1 MPAYFSVTL
10 EFSRKNIAPDFM
22 QKFYQVLVSSGLVF
36 KSGYWGSEQDD
47 LQTILQWNQKKLEQ
61 DFKIGYSE
69 HFSHDYKQMCFA
81 LENFQEVR
89 GFWMNQYPVQDE
101 FTFEII
107 IPEYEIFG
115 DEVYSKNQAYIPEKM
130 QKIQEIACQIWERF
144 SPVMSIQTELE
155 IIGAC
160 VPEQAVL
167 SGQKLPSAYP
177 FAIISEKTA
186 QNNNFIQFRKIS
198 LGRNGML
205 LLSQTN

>member
-10 EFSRKNIAPDFM
+10 EFSRKNIFPDFM
-22 QKFYQVLVSSGLVF
+22 QNFYSVLSSAGLTF
-36 KSGYWGSEQDD
+36 KSGYWDSEQDD
-47 LQTILQWNQKKLEQ
+47 LQSILNWNQKKLEQ
-61 DFKIGYSE
+61 NFKIGYSE
-69 HFSHDYKQMCFA
+69 HFSHDYKQMLFA
-81 LENFQEVR
+81 FEDFHEIR

-130 QKIQEIACQIWERF
+130 QKIQDIACYLWEHF
-144 SPVMSIQTELE
+144 PPVMTIQTELE

-160 VPEQAVL
+160 VPEQAIL

-177 FAIISEKTA
+177 FAIVSEKTA
-186 QNNNFIQFRKIS
+186 QNNGFVQFTKS
-198 LGRNGML
+198 NLGRNGIF
-205 LLSQTN
+205 LLSQNY